1 MLNNRLMDMKKT
13 LQEEI
18 QGNNRNQSLS
28 SMDDLNNNLPKTPG
42 TMHTSSNGSV
52 TMDEISFKYLKHV
65 IFKFITCRDVEA
77 KHLIRAV
84 STLLRLTSEEE
95 RILDETYKW
104 KLSWFFAGSKPDIG
118 QWSWS

>member
-1 MLNNRLMDMKKT
+1 MKKT

-28 SMDDLNNNLPKTPG
+28 STDDLSLPKNRVPG
-42 TMHTSSNGSV
+42 TMLTSSNGTV
-52 TMDEISFKYLKHV
+52 TMDDISFKYLKHV

-95 RILDETYKW
+95 RVLDETYKW
-104 KLSWFFAGSKPDIG
+104 KMSWFFAGSKPDIG
-118 QWSWS
+118 QWNGA